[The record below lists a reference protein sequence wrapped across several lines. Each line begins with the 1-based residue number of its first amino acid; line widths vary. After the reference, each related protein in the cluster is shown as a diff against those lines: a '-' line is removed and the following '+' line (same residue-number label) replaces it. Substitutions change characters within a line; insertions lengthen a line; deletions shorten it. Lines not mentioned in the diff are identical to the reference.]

1 MRCTHQNRLLP
12 KRVAS
17 GSVKLGSECLKP
29 AKHVGKSVKADAYPS
44 LFYFILFYF
53 LDILFD
59 VALILHLHTMLC
71 LIKPALRNF
80 FNHTVF

>member
-1 MRCTHQNRLLP
+1 MFEAYKARWEERESG
-12 KRVAS
+12 RV
-17 GSVKLGSECLKP
+17 P
-29 AKHVGKSVKADAYPS
+29 Q
-44 LFYFILFYF
+44 FILFYF

-80 FNHTVF
+80 FDHTGFRGYVKRNCLSHYQCFGAFTHKQMLL

>member
-1 MRCTHQNRLLP
+1 MFEACKARWEERESG
-12 KRVAS
+12 RVTQFI
-17 GSVKLGSECLKP
+17 
-29 AKHVGKSVKADAYPS
+29 

-59 VALILHLHTMLC
+59 VALILHLHTILC

-80 FNHTVF
+80 FNHTAFYGLPYLFD

>member
-1 MRCTHQNRLLP
+1 MFEAYKARWEERESG
-12 KRVAS
+12 RV
-17 GSVKLGSECLKP
+17 P
-29 AKHVGKSVKADAYPS
+29 Q
-44 LFYFILFYF
+44 FILFYF

-80 FNHTVF
+80 FNHTAF